1 MFIIENIFITEENNF
16 LKTYRSRDMSDDA
29 HETALLKKLPFL
41 RASTSFS
48 CLRRCFS
55 ISSLTP
61 AASESKRFL
70 ISSSLDFKR
79 FIFLTHA

>member
-1 MFIIENIFITEENNF
+1 
-16 LKTYRSRDMSDDA
+16 MSDDA